1 MPDVGTQT
9 TKPKRGP
16 KKENIIKIKKIKE
29 PKTKEKYI
37 KPKLLII
44 FDDDI

>member
-1 MPDVGTQT
+1 MPDIGTQT
-9 TKPKRGP
+9 EKPKRGP
-16 KKENIIKIKKIKE
+16 KKETYIKIKKPKE
-29 PKTKEKYI
+29 PKTKEQYI